1 MNPDKF
7 KSVAINIKTYH
18 LLEELSQKKNLSC
31 RSLCL
36 RQLSSTYKKL
46 MRITKLMA
54 KNLNKRLEQLEQS
67 REQDYGSFNRNMKKI
82 AAAWS
87 ILLDPYL
94 KQDIPAH
101 MIPLMYAQAKLVR
114 ATHKFKEDT
123 YDDAL
128 AYIVQSHDM
137 HKEKSEEVDTDE
149 LLGVETKPRTKW

>member
-1 MNPDKF
+1 MVKP
-7 KSVAINIKTYH
+7 
-18 LLEELSQKKNLSC
+18 
-31 RSLCL
+31 
-36 RQLSSTYKKL
+36 
-46 MRITKLMA
+46 
-54 KNLNKRLEQLEQS
+54 NLNKRLTELEKS
-67 REQDYGSFNRNMKKI
+67 REEDYGSFSRNMKKI

-101 MIPLMYAQAKLVR
+101 AVPLMYAQAKLIR

-149 LLGVETKPRTKW
+149 LLGMEAKPGTQW

>member
-1 MNPDKF
+1 
-7 KSVAINIKTYH
+7 
-18 LLEELSQKKNLSC
+18 
-31 RSLCL
+31 
-36 RQLSSTYKKL
+36 

-67 REQDYGSFNRNMKKI
+67 REEDYGSFNRNMKKI

-94 KQDIPAH
+94 TQDIPAH

-137 HKEKSEEVDTDE
+137 HKEKSEEIDTNDF
-149 LLGVETKPRTKW
+149 LGVETKPGTKW

>member
-1 MNPDKF
+1 
-7 KSVAINIKTYH
+7 
-18 LLEELSQKKNLSC
+18 
-31 RSLCL
+31 
-36 RQLSSTYKKL
+36 
-46 MRITKLMA
+46 
-54 KNLNKRLEQLEQS
+54 
-67 REQDYGSFNRNMKKI
+67 MKKI

-101 MIPLMYAQAKLVR
+101 VIPLLYAQAKLIR

-137 HKEKSEEVDTDE
+137 HKEKSEEINTDE
-149 LLGVETKPRTKW
+149 LLEWKLNQELNGRSTFEKDDKFREEYKNI